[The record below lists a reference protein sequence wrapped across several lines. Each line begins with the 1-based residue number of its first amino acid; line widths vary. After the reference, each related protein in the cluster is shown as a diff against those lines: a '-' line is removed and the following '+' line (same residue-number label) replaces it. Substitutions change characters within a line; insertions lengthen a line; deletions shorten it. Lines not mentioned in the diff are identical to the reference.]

1 MAFAAAFVRLRPCR
15 LQWRHGRRPFPLAH
29 FNSRGILE
37 LLEQPPL
44 RRAANYTSGAS
55 LALQA
60 RRFLPKPFAT
70 SSELRDPERAGWPG
84 LWRLATAGAFLGG
97 VGGTE
102 DTLLGAV
109 G

>member
-1 MAFAAAFVRLRPCR
+1 M
-15 LQWRHGRRPFPLAH
+15 AH

-37 LLEQPPL
+37 LHEQPPL
-44 RRAANYTSGAS
+44 RRAARCISGAS
-55 LALQA
+55 LAFHA
-60 RRFLPKPFAT
+60 RQFLPTPFAT

-84 LWRLATAGAFLGG
+84 LRRLVTAGAFLGG

-102 DTLLGAV
+102 YTLLGAA